1 MDFPEPIPNTFIKA
15 GHWRNRYLLM
25 RHGHSQANQAGIII
39 SSPEQGLNGY
49 GLSPNG
55 EEQLTEVVSNWAW
68 PVPTRIV
75 HSDFLRTT
83 QTAERI
89 TTQFGL
95 PLIAEQGLRE
105 RFFGAFDS
113 QPDTRYAEVWAQD
126 AVSAEHCWQGVEA
139 VSQVAA
145 RMYAVIDGWEARTE
159 GETILLVSH
168 GDPLQI
174 LLTALLRRPLTQHRD
189 QVALAPASIT
199 PWPAS

>member
-1 MDFPEPIPNTFIKA
+1 MSFPEPMPNTFITA
-15 GHWRNRYLLM
+15 DHWRNRYLLM

-55 EEQLTEVVSNWAW
+55 EQQLAEVVSEWAW

-75 HSDFLRTT
+75 YSDFLRTT
-83 QTAERI
+83 QTAARVA
-89 TTQFGL
+89 THFGL

-105 RFFGAFDS
+105 RFFGAFDT
-113 QPDTRYAEVWAQD
+113 QPDTCYAKVWAQD
-126 AVSAEHCWQGVEA
+126 ALSAEHRWQGVEA

-145 RMYAVIDGWEARTE
+145 RMCTVIDGWEARAQD
-159 GETILLVSH
+159 ETILLVSH

-174 LLTALLRRPLTQHRD
+174 LLTALAQLPLTQHRD
-189 QVALAPASIT
+189 QLALAPASIT
-199 PWPAS
+199 LLG